1 MTLKINR
8 YLLCVTLFFA
18 TILFPS
24 CGANWHL
31 QRAVK
36 LDPSILQQKTITVTD
51 TVVTEPT
58 AVLDTVT
65 ISNTDT
71 VEIVKNN
78 FRVKI
83 MRISDTLIIDGGCDA
98 DTIVRTVSVPF
109 EKIVYH
115 ERTKWYHKMY
125 KWSFYLLILGVG
137 AEGVRRLF
145 RFR

>member
-1 MTLKINR
+1 MKYYFIFFKVLLSLFVVSLSSCSTQWHLKKAIKKDP
-8 YLLCVTLFFA
+8 
-18 TILFPS
+18 TILV
-24 CGANWHL
+24 
-31 QRAVK
+31 QDTV
-36 LDPSILQQKTITVTD
+36 IVTD
-51 TVVTEPT
+51 TVVTEKT

-115 ERTKWYHKMY
+115 ERDKWYHKLY
-125 KWSFYLLILGVG
+125 FGSLLLLILAFVLGLFK
-137 AEGVRRLF
+137 RLF
-145 RFR
+145 RYS